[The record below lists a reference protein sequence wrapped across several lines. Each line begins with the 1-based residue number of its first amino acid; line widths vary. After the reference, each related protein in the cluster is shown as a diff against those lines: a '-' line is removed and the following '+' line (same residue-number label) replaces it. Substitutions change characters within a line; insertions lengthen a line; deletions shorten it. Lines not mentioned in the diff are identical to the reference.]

1 VGRKEFSNDPTEE
14 MSEISTAFERTI
26 NQVQRGLAKLSQFEA
41 ANKEVNFYYHVS
53 YFPFM

>member
-41 ANKEVNFYYHVS
+41 ANKEVNYYYYVS